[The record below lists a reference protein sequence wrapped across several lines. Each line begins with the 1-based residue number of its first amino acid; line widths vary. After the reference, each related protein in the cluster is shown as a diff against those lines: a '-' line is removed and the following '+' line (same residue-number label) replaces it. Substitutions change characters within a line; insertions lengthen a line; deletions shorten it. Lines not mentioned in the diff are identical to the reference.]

1 MSTKKLQIIGDFS
14 AKDGEDGFSPIANV
28 AKTDD
33 GVVISIT
40 DKEGTTTAIVNDGHD
55 GRGIDYIDNPDGDN
69 ALWIHYTDGNA
80 DVVFLPAGG
89 EIDPGAGGGGGGGID
104 MTGYAKETWVQE
116 GFQPKGDYL
125 KSAEL
130 PTVIDTALLQAK
142 ASGEFDGKDG
152 KTPVKGT
159 DYFTEAD
166 KQEIA
171 GQAAALVDAKN
182 TCWVHITYNSETGV
196 GTTDKTSE
204 EINAEYNS
212 GKYVV
217 CTAEIDG
224 FPFELVPVFVATPNV
239 LFNCTYDHRNYTLT
253 IRGDV
258 VEFDERTS
266 VVSVNNLK
274 PDVYGRINIP
284 IPEAIDGVSPTVDVS
299 KSGKVTTISIT
310 DKNGTKT
317 ATVND
322 GADGADGKDAEG
334 FLRVVLDQE
343 TMTADHNAV
352 EITEVVSNGG
362 FAYLVVNSAGEMVK
376 LTRAVGSLA
385 TFTRTNFYSL
395 DGEVVIIEEADYTVD
410 VNGQVTVSSAV
421 FSDRGNVKSVN
432 GQTPDKNGNV
442 EITIPDSVDL
452 TGYAK
457 ESWVQA
463 GFQPKGSYYTKE
475 EIDTLVENFEPSAF
489 IVTTDGT
496 TADKTNAEMWEAY
509 QKARPTYL
517 LLMADTGA
525 YLAQPVT
532 ATATKAVFN
541 SNLGE
546 ASVTVTIE
554 NGSVSVSVYGYADSE
569 AFSMLSGQVSSLVN
583 SKLDASALPTA
594 ISTALA
600 QAKASGEFDGADGKD
615 GYTPQKGVD
624 YFDGS
629 DGKDGYTPVKG
640 KDYWTDADK
649 EEMMDALAHDA
660 SIKNFGAVGD
670 GVADDTSAFKSA
682 LASTDV
688 VNVTKG
694 TYILSDTI
702 TIRSGC
708 KMVLDRDVHLK
719 FTQTNKHCI
728 VMQKFAILDG
738 GNGSIS
744 VPSGFTKAVIVFD
757 SELDGTDKTDVFPYA
772 NWNPMQKY
780 GRTVRNLDIV
790 RTLPNGRLESDDGS
804 CSGTAIY
811 LHTSTAT
818 NHDFLWAC
826 IIDHVNISGAFS
838 YGIRAK
844 NDGGWINDTKMES
857 VYIDSCEVGVSL
869 ENMKNTYVDCIIQP
883 RKAINGAAYAKHGL
897 KLVNSQ
903 HCYALGL
910 KVWDWDLASTGDEYN
925 PIAMYGNCSD
935 FVFADMTYDN
945 YAKASDFWTA
955 TIYTDTPS
963 NLENTTLINEP
974 NTKWF
979 FNNNDIPY
987 FRKESG
993 TERLATFADLEAN
1006 FGTSIVPNFEDW
1018 LSTAIDRDG
1027 TVYNGTGY
1035 KKQCRVDMTSGN
1047 VVDQSDDTYTATGFI
1062 HVKNND
1068 VIRFANFSVPVDG
1081 YCGYVVYD
1089 SEFTRLS
1096 HITSQA
1102 LTNESNTAYFEVVK
1116 NENGDVVQ
1124 FKLRSV
1130 TAAAYIRLTTK
1141 TRWMFANPMVSVNEE
1156 ITYSTYGSLSPD
1168 IAVDYNSLF
1177 NVPKPLDLSIY
1188 QSKNIIDMGGYFATD
1203 TVDGALQEVGGKVK
1217 NIPTKV
1223 SQLTNDAGF
1232 ITGYTETDPTVPS
1245 WAKASSKPSYTKTE
1259 VGLGNVDNVRQYS
1272 ASNPP
1277 PYPVTSV
1284 NGKTGAVT
1292 IDIPNMSNYQTK
1304 TIVDSGGYFGTDTVD
1319 GALQEIGSQL
1329 NGLAA
1334 ALEALL

>member
-569 AFSMLSGQVSSLVN
+569 AVELLIGQVSSMVTN
-583 SKLDASALPTA
+583 KLDASALPTA
-594 ISTALA
+594 INTALA
-600 QAKASGEFDGADGKD
+600 QAKASGEFKGDKGDKGDTGATGATGPAGK
-615 GYTPQKGVD
+615 
-624 YFDGS
+624 
-629 DGKDGYTPVKG
+629 TPVKG
-640 KDYWTDADK
+640 TDYWTPAEQEAMVQDVISALGGTPIFGVVDANNIITLSGDLAEGVYILKYEDADGKVTEIGTLNHTTEVEPTYKNWIEYATTTPNGTDIYNGKGYK
-649 EEMMDALAHDA
+649 ENTRWSSSSAAE
-660 SIKNFGAVGD
+660 SGAT
-670 GVADDTSAFKSA
+670 GVYVTGCIPW
-682 LASTDV
+682 
-688 VNVTKG
+688 TKG
-694 TYILSDTI
+694 ATVYLKNIRMNKNDTASNVRHICLCTGTTWSSQDISATSDFKPVWD
-702 TIRSGC
+702 SDGN
-708 KMVLDRDVHLK
+708 L
-719 FTQTNKHCI
+719 TQ
-728 VMQKFAILDG
+728 F
-738 GNGSIS
+738 
-744 VPSGFTKAVIVFD
+744 
-757 SELDGTDKTDVFPYA
+757 
-772 NWNPMQKY
+772 
-780 GRTVRNLDIV
+780 
-790 RTLPNGRLESDDGS
+790 TLPNWDNTCFRLNTG
-804 CSGTAIY
+804 
-811 LHTSTAT
+811 
-818 NHDFLWAC
+818 
-826 IIDHVNISGAFS
+826 
-838 YGIRAK
+838 
-844 NDGGWINDTKMES
+844 
-857 VYIDSCEVGVSL
+857 YIGLDSIL
-869 ENMKNTYVDCIIQP
+869 T
-883 RKAINGAAYAKHGL
+883 
-897 KLVNSQ
+897 
-903 HCYALGL
+903 
-910 KVWDWDLASTGDEYN
+910 
-925 PIAMYGNCSD
+925 
-935 FVFADMTYDN
+935 
-945 YAKASDFWTA
+945 
-955 TIYTDTPS
+955 
-963 NLENTTLINEP
+963 INEP
-974 NTKWF
+974 IN
-979 FNNNDIPY
+979 
-987 FRKESG
+987 
-993 TERLATFADLEAN
+993 
-1006 FGTSIVPNFEDW
+1006 
-1018 LSTAIDRDG
+1018 
-1027 TVYNGTGY
+1027 
-1035 KKQCRVDMTSGN
+1035 
-1047 VVDQSDDTYTATGFI
+1047 
-1062 HVKNND
+1062 
-1068 VIRFANFSVPVDG
+1068 
-1081 YCGYVVYD
+1081 
-1089 SEFTRLS
+1089 
-1096 HITSQA
+1096 
-1102 LTNESNTAYFEVVK
+1102 
-1116 NENGDVVQ
+1116 
-1124 FKLRSV
+1124 
-1130 TAAAYIRLTTK
+1130 
-1141 TRWMFANPMVSVNEE
+1141 
-1156 ITYSTYGSLSPD
+1156 
-1168 IAVDYNSLF
+1168 
-1177 NVPKPLDLSIY
+1177 
-1188 QSKNIIDMGGYFATD
+1188 
-1203 TVDGALQEVGGKVK
+1203 
-1217 NIPTKV
+1217 
-1223 SQLTNDAGF
+1223 
-1232 ITGYTETDPTVPS
+1232 
-1245 WAKASSKPSYTKTE
+1245 
-1259 VGLGNVDNVRQYS
+1259 
-1272 ASNPP
+1272 
-1277 PYPVTSV
+1277 
-1284 NGKTGAVT
+1284 
-1292 IDIPNMSNYQTK
+1292 
-1304 TIVDSGGYFGTDTVD
+1304 
-1319 GALQEIGSQL
+1319 
-1329 NGLAA
+1329 
-1334 ALEALL
+1334 

>member
-89 EIDPGAGGGGGGGID
+89 EIDPGAGGGGGID

-130 PTVIDTALLQAK
+130 PTAINTALAQAK

-152 KTPVKGT
+152 
-159 DYFTEAD
+159 
-166 KQEIA
+166 
-171 GQAAALVDAKN
+171 
-182 TCWVHITYNSETGV
+182 
-196 GTTDKTSE
+196 
-204 EINAEYNS
+204 
-212 GKYVV
+212 
-217 CTAEIDG
+217 
-224 FPFELVPVFVATPNV
+224 
-239 LFNCTYDHRNYTLT
+239 
-253 IRGDV
+253 
-258 VEFDERTS
+258 
-266 VVSVNNLK
+266 
-274 PDVYGRINIP
+274 
-284 IPEAIDGVSPTVDVS
+284 
-299 KSGKVTTISIT
+299 
-310 DKNGTKT
+310 
-317 ATVND
+317 
-322 GADGADGKDAEG
+322 ADGKDGKDGEDGKDAEG
-334 FLRVVLDQE
+334 FLRVVLDRE

-352 EITEVVSNGG
+352 EITKVVSNGG
-362 FAYLVVNSAGEMVK
+362 FAYLVINSAGEIVK
-376 LTRAVGSLA
+376 LTRTAGSLA
-385 TFTRTNFYSL
+385 TFTRTVFYSR
-395 DGEVVIIEEADYTVD
+395 DGEAGIIEEAVYTVD
-410 VNGQVTVSSAV
+410 ANGQVTVSSVV
-421 FSDRGNVKSVN
+421 FNDGGNVKSVN

-442 EITIPDSVDL
+442 EITIPDSSQNIDL
-452 TGYAK
+452 TGYATEQYVK
-457 ESWVQA
+457 DYA
-463 GFQPKGSYYTKE
+463 QPKG
-475 EIDTLVENFEPSAF
+475 N
-489 IVTTDGT
+489 
-496 TADKTNAEMWEAY
+496 
-509 QKARPTYL
+509 YL
-517 LLMADTGA
+517 TEHQDI
-525 YLAQPVT
+525 
-532 ATATKAVFN
+532 
-541 SNLGE
+541 S
-546 ASVTVTIE
+546 
-554 NGSVSVSVYGYADSE
+554 
-569 AFSMLSGQVSSLVN
+569 

-594 ISTALA
+594 INTALA

-615 GYTPQKGVD
+615 GKDGYTPVKNKD
-624 YFDGS
+624 YFDGTNGKDGTS
-629 DGKDGYTPVKG
+629 ATHSWNGTVLTVTSASGTSSAELKGAKGDKGDKGDPGTQGEPGKQGIQGEQGPKGDPGEAGPAGENGVSPEILVHPTDGGYTITITDERGTEEFDLLNGKDGYTPVKG

-670 GVADDTSAFKSA
+670 GVTDDTSAFKSA

-910 KVWDWDLASTGDEYN
+910 KVWDWDLAATGDEYN

-1027 TVYNGTGY
+1027 TVYNGIGY

-1062 HVKNND
+1062 PVKNND